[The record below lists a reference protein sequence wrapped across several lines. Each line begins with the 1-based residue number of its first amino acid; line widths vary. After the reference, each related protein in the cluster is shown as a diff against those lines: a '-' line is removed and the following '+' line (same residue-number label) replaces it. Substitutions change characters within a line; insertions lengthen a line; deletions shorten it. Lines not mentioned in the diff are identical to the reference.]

1 MPKDILIIMKA
12 FLPIVGLAFVISGCV
27 SELDRPHGTGIVGSA
42 YGYSDQKLG
51 KGSYKV
57 SFHGADAEDAG
68 EGLKRRATAL
78 CQAEGFKSAGYSSS
92 FSNQEDIVVASA
104 QVTCSNKAGA
114 QIKGGSSEA
123 AELAAL
129 KAERNSLNSGGY
141 AGMGQLGAIA
151 GAVEDQRRREL
162 DQRISS
168 IEPAQSAAG
177 GGAMAL
183 GACEKNPTCKA
194 ASDRALSYRDRI
206 FATVPRQS
214 VHKSADA
221 MYCIAMA
228 GAKAFSICEEAHKRA
243 GDSACAAEARGQV
256 GEMQALAAQSRN
268 QAEQTWGGPGAYSPN
283 CPSF

>member
-1 MPKDILIIMKA
+1 MKA

-27 SELDRPHGTGIVGSA
+27 SELDRPLGTGIVGSA

-92 FSNQEDIVVASA
+92 FSNQDDIVVASA

-151 GAVEDQRRREL
+151 GAVDDQRRREL
-162 DQRISS
+162 DQRIGSL
-168 IEPAQSAAG
+168 EPRQTTTRASGAG
-177 GGAMAL
+177 AGAMVAS
-183 GACEKNPTCKA
+183 GKCEKNATCKSATDRANSYAQSLA
-194 ASDRALSYRDRI
+194 ASLAGPSI
-206 FATVPRQS
+206 HQS
-214 VHKSADA
+214 GNVA
-221 MYCIAMA
+221 YCTGMA
-228 GAKAFSICEEAHKRA
+228 AAKAYEICEAAHKRA
-243 GDSACAAEARGQV
+243 GDSACAAEARGAMSQMRDYA
-256 GEMQALAAQSRN
+256 ESARN
-268 QAEQTWGGPGAYSPN
+268 QAEQSWGGPGAYSPN